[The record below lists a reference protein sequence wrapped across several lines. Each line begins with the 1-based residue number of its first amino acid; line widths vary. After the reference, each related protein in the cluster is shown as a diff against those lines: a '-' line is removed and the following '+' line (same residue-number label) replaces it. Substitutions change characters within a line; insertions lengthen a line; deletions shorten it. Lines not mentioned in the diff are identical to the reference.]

1 MRQAEKEGLAAPAL
15 KRLKFDEHKLGD
27 VCAGL
32 EQLAAMD
39 DPIGQEQLRTELAD
53 GLVLSRISCPI
64 GVVGVIFESRPD
76 ALIQIG
82 GLCLKSGN
90 AVLLKGGREALHTN
104 EALFDIMNDA
114 SVATGLPDGW
124 CGLLTTREDVSVML
138 KMDEDI
144 DLIIPRGSNAF
155 VRYIMENSSIPVL
168 GHSDGVCHVYV
179 DADCDAQM
187 AARIVVDAKTQYP
200 AACNAA
206 EMLLVHSGQLAGA
219 LPAIAKALTEAGVT
233 LRADERARAALY
245 AAGIAS
251 EAADESDWGREYL
264 ALTMAVHTVDSIEEA
279 IAFINKHGSHH
290 TDCIITRDEAA
301 AGKFFALVDSA
312 GVYQNCSTRFADGY
326 CRRFCGGAAQ
336 LHASETPVKGES
348 GMIKRGLALLVLLC
362 MALPCAGMAE
372 QTEARRVVYLTFDD
386 GPKKDTPE
394 LLETLSELDVPAT
407 FFLVGL
413 SVRAFPEYAKQIVQ
427 AGYAVGSHTMAHSIG
442 RIQKDAE
449 FVLRDLARFEKTMR
463 EEVDETFS
471 TDLFRFP
478 GGSTAYQ
485 SRVKT
490 LVRDAGYAWFDW
502 NTMTGDAQYT
512 FSSDQEMLDYTL
524 RQTEGKDVIILLMH
538 EGKART
544 RRILPELVAYF
555 REAGYEFRALSTGEE
570 DRGILSRCG
579 AHMMLPDAAQE

>member
-1 MRQAEKEGLAAPAL
+1 MNNREVTAADVAHAAKQASFALAASPSKTRNSALLAIAAALRAKAGQIFKANDIDMRQAEKEGLAAPAL

-114 SVATGLPDGW
+114 SVATSLPDGW
-124 CGLLTTREDVSVML
+124 CGLLTTHEDVSVML

-206 EMLLVHSGQLAGA
+206 DGGTA
-219 LPAIAKALTEAGVT
+219 LEHGV
-233 LRADERARAALY
+233 L
-245 AAGIAS
+245 
-251 EAADESDWGREYL
+251 
-264 ALTMAVHTVDSIEEA
+264 
-279 IAFINKHGSHH
+279 
-290 TDCIITRDEAA
+290 
-301 AGKFFALVDSA
+301 
-312 GVYQNCSTRFADGY
+312 
-326 CRRFCGGAAQ
+326 
-336 LHASETPVKGES
+336 
-348 GMIKRGLALLVLLC
+348 
-362 MALPCAGMAE
+362 
-372 QTEARRVVYLTFDD
+372 
-386 GPKKDTPE
+386 
-394 LLETLSELDVPAT
+394 
-407 FFLVGL
+407 
-413 SVRAFPEYAKQIVQ
+413 
-427 AGYAVGSHTMAHSIG
+427 
-442 RIQKDAE
+442 
-449 FVLRDLARFEKTMR
+449 
-463 EEVDETFS
+463 
-471 TDLFRFP
+471 
-478 GGSTAYQ
+478 
-485 SRVKT
+485 
-490 LVRDAGYAWFDW
+490 
-502 NTMTGDAQYT
+502 
-512 FSSDQEMLDYTL
+512 
-524 RQTEGKDVIILLMH
+524 
-538 EGKART
+538 
-544 RRILPELVAYF
+544 
-555 REAGYEFRALSTGEE
+555 
-570 DRGILSRCG
+570 
-579 AHMMLPDAAQE
+579 

>member
-1 MRQAEKEGLAAPAL
+1 MNNREVTAADVAHAAKQASFALAASPSKTRNSALLAIAAALRAKAGQIFKANDIDMRQAEKEGLAAPAL
-15 KRLKFDEHKLGD
+15 KRLKFDEHK
-27 VCAGL
+27 
-32 EQLAAMD
+32 D

-219 LPAIAKALTEAGVT
+219 LPAIAKTLTEAGVT

-264 ALTMAVHTVDSIEEA
+264 IRWIPSKRRLLSSISMVRITRTASLPATRRRPVSSLHWWIPRACIRTARRASPTAIATALARRSAFPRAKFTRAARWGWRGFALTSTFCAGTA
-279 IAFINKHGSHH
+279 I
-290 TDCIITRDEAA
+290 
-301 AGKFFALVDSA
+301 LSA
-312 GVYQNCSTRFADGY
+312 IL
-326 CRRFCGGAAQ
+326 RRGGAASRIRNSCEGGIRNDQ
-336 LHASETPVKGES
+336 ARACAAGAAVHGASVRRHGRADGS
-348 GMIKRGLALLVLLC
+348 AARGL
-362 MALPCAGMAE
+362 
-372 QTEARRVVYLTFDD
+372 
-386 GPKKDTPE
+386 
-394 LLETLSELDVPAT
+394 
-407 FFLVGL
+407 
-413 SVRAFPEYAKQIVQ
+413 
-427 AGYAVGSHTMAHSIG
+427 SH
-442 RIQKDAE
+442 
-449 FVLRDLARFEKTMR
+449 L
-463 EEVDETFS
+463 
-471 TDLFRFP
+471 
-478 GGSTAYQ
+478 
-485 SRVKT
+485 
-490 LVRDAGYAWFDW
+490 
-502 NTMTGDAQYT
+502 
-512 FSSDQEMLDYTL
+512 
-524 RQTEGKDVIILLMH
+524 
-538 EGKART
+538 
-544 RRILPELVAYF
+544 
-555 REAGYEFRALSTGEE
+555 
-570 DRGILSRCG
+570 
-579 AHMMLPDAAQE
+579 

>member
-1 MRQAEKEGLAAPAL
+1 MNNREVTAADVAHAAKQASFALAASPSKTRNSALLAIAAALRAKAGQIFKANDIDMRQAEKEGLAAPAL

-32 EQLAAMD
+32 EQLAGMD

-114 SVATGLPDGW
+114 SVATGLPDDW

-245 AAGIAS
+245 VAGIAS

-326 CRRFCGGAAQ
+326 RYGFGA
-336 LHASETPVKGES
+336 E
-348 GMIKRGLALLVLLC
+348 
-362 MALPCAGMAE
+362 
-372 QTEARRVVYLTFDD
+372 
-386 GPKKDTPE
+386 
-394 LLETLSELDVPAT
+394 
-407 FFLVGL
+407 VG
-413 SVRAFPEYAKQIVQ
+413 I
-427 AGYAVGSHTMAHSIG
+427 
-442 RIQKDAE
+442 
-449 FVLRDLARFEKTMR
+449 
-463 EEVDETFS
+463 
-471 TDLFRFP
+471 
-478 GGSTAYQ
+478 
-485 SRVKT
+485 
-490 LVRDAGYAWFDW
+490 
-502 NTMTGDAQYT
+502 
-512 FSSDQEMLDYTL
+512 
-524 RQTEGKDVIILLMH
+524 
-538 EGKART
+538 
-544 RRILPELVAYF
+544 
-555 REAGYEFRALSTGEE
+555 STGKIHA
-570 DRGILSRCG
+570 RGPMGLEGLCSYKYILRG
-579 AHMMLPDAAQE
+579 HGDIVGDFAAGRRSFTHQKLL